1 MAMNKP
7 SSPQEWHQWATSP
20 SLSKIPAMASQITTG
35 TSSVTRDVYVD
46 VSHLQTAGVDFTYV
60 YTDILALSPA
70 PTVQLP
76 LPALASIT
84 IFSRVITSE
93 APVNIHLTTASDD
106 AAQVIIWATYVD
118 QPITVS
124 LGNGSPQALNLGV
137 MSGNVGV
144 SLTATKGTLAVEY
157 YKSYFFQDIAPDG
170 DLYKMLATQLRIT
183 SVLFWTQPMVAA
195 LLALHV
201 VRTTVRAYGS
211 SALLNIQASAILQQI
226 RAADFAGPGTSYA
239 PVLKLDF
246 YRNSMVTIL
255 TAGAAFQ
262 AQYDRFTDNKATVDD
277 QLKAWDSM
285 LVQAQSTLAMQQQLA
300 LDAKSKWLSAQQIL
314 STAQN
319 DMKVHQWTLDVK
331 ASAFRA
337 GIAIWQ
343 RQKTLDAVVNILQA
357 IVTFALAIGAIC
369 IGDPAPAAAAPAEA
383 AAAVES
389 AAAAADAAAKVTGS
403 IIDKKTLENIQK
415 VVTGISTMVHSTI
428 DNANAINSAA
438 AGGSSALSP
447 FPEEQG
453 DGDLQALVG
462 GAAWD
467 KWILGVEAQMGYAV
481 SEGIGGASGYLLEL
495 RNHAING
502 KLTTQASAQAVKA
515 GQEYVHHQLALQ
527 LAQADMVRLHALR
540 LSFKNEAD
548 QLDVARLHFYDRLDA
563 MRTSTLIELRNIMW
577 AFKFYT
583 LTDSSLVLDPSKRME
598 EYQADLSQLVREVES
613 YEEGTAS
620 DKSPIHFVRDIKD
633 PCFDSIGLSVIAALQ
648 QQHSATFALVPRPST
663 GDKALPYP
671 AGPFTDG
678 SAFRVFG
685 MRVVLQGL
693 VPKPSALSQAG
704 TAVVWITV
712 GTSGIYNDIRRDNA
726 VFGFTSLPQI
736 RQFKYLVDA
745 QGKAVNN
752 GIEVDSIITMSQ
764 HMDPPPFTQ
773 WSITIDQPDLFDLT
787 NLTGVQLEWQG
798 VAYM

>member
-1 MAMNKP
+1 MYRP

-20 SLSKIPAMASQITTG
+20 SLSKIPAMASQTTTA
-35 TSSVTRDVYVD
+35 TSSVTRDVYFD
-46 VSHLQTAGVDFTYV
+46 ISQLQTAGVDFTYV

-84 IFSRVITSE
+84 LFSRVITSE

-118 QPITVS
+118 QPVTVS
-124 LGNGSPQALNLGV
+124 LGTGAPQQLNLGV

-144 SLTATKGTLAVEY
+144 SLTATKGTLTVEY
-157 YKSYFFQDIAPDG
+157 YTSYFVQDIAPDG

-183 SVLFWTQPMVAA
+183 SVLFWSQPMVAA

-246 YRNSMVTIL
+246 YKNSMVSIL

-300 LDAKSKWLSAQQIL
+300 LDAKSKWVSAQQIL

-337 GIAIWQ
+337 GVALWQ
-343 RQKTLDAVVNILQA
+343 RQKTLDAVVDMLQA

-383 AAAVES
+383 AAAAES
-389 AAAAADAAAKVTGS
+389 AAAAAEGAAKVTGS
-403 IIDKKTLENIQK
+403 VINKKTLDNLGK

-428 DNANAINSAA
+428 ENANAIDSAA

-453 DGDLQALVG
+453 DGDSQALVG

-467 KWILGVEAQMGYAV
+467 QWILEVEGQMGYAV
-481 SEGIGGASGYLLEL
+481 SESIEGARAYLLEL

-502 KLTTQASAQAVKA
+502 KLMTQASAQAVKA
-515 GQEYVHHQLALQ
+515 GQEFVHHQMALQ

-583 LTDSSLVLDPSKRME
+583 LTDSSLVLDPCKRME

-620 DKSPIHFVRDIKD
+620 DKSPIHFVRDINH
-633 PCFDSIGLSVIAALQ
+633 PCFDDIGLGVIAALQ
-648 QQHSATFALVPRPST
+648 QQHSATFALAPRPNT
-663 GDKALPYP
+663 GGNVLPFP

-693 VPKPSALSQAG
+693 VPKPAALSQDG
-704 TAVVWITV
+704 TAIVWITV
-712 GTSGIYNDIRRDNA
+712 GTSGIYDDIRKDNA
-726 VFGFTSLPQI
+726 IFGFSSLPQI

-773 WSITIDQPDLFDLT
+773 WSITIDQPNLFDLT